1 VLYKRAHK
9 RDLEPL
15 SRLILTNRV
24 TCPTAGYRL
33 MYKILR
39 RQGAE
44 CTRSEVREVYVRLNL
59 MGKRAPPRMRTTN
72 SRHAFQRYPNL
83 VKDLK
88 IERPDQVWVADTME
102 FRIGGKRTF
111 LALVEDIFTRRA
123 LGFALSF
130 VNDSLLTLEALEMA
144 LRFGTPEIHHSDQGG
159 TYASGRFTRKLLNLN
174 VVISMAAAGKAWEN
188 GYAERLNKTFR
199 YEEIVRSD
207 YLTIQEAR
215 NQIAAYV
222 KLYNNQ
228 RIHMSLGYRTPNE
241 VNEAQAK
248 DKENRE

>member
-1 VLYKRAHK
+1 
-9 RDLEPL
+9 
-15 SRLILTNRV
+15 
-24 TCPTAGYRL
+24 
-33 MYKILR
+33 
-39 RQGAE
+39 
-44 CTRSEVREVYVRLNL
+44 
-59 MGKRAPPRMRTTN
+59 
-72 SRHAFQRYPNL
+72 
-83 VKDLK
+83 
-88 IERPDQVWVADTME
+88 ME

-174 VVISMAAAGKAWEN
+174 VVISMATAGKAWEN